1 VDLILRVRKAGCAT
15 RLVQH
20 SAAFATFTSIYVD
33 ANAVRNDGK
42 DLEGYSRDYS
52 MVSWPP
58 HEAVLKHTILPF
70 TAPYTFISFHLCSY
84 GLD

>member
-1 VDLILRVRKAGCAT
+1 MELILRVRKAGYAT
-15 RLVQH
+15 GLVQH

-42 DLEGYSRDYS
+42 DLEGYSRDCS

-70 TAPYTFISFHLCSY
+70 TAPYMLIRFPSLFIRA
-84 GLD
+84 